1 MAFWKS
7 CPVYVSGTIH
17 KDFVPVLKVGP
28 NLSKKYPNDLK
39 LIFLERK

>member
-17 KDFVPVLKVGP
+17 KDFVPVCKVGH
-28 NLSKKYPNDLK
+28 NLLKNHTHRIKKNAHS
-39 LIFLERK
+39 